1 MSKIHIKCNHHEMNL
16 NLKLRLTIVKKDMS
30 KENLIQQFQ
39 LLIHKTTVNNE
50 KGATF
55 KIRQYA
61 DAMKLLSTYPRD
73 NVNDLQDLEEW
84 FKKNGKANPKK
95 TLEKISSYLDQGF
108 IPQVKD
114 AMENPI
120 IKAVVN
126 LTKVANIGPA
136 KAKELQSK
144 YNITTVDEL
153 KDKVSEDSSIIH
165 DKQKLGLKY
174 HNDLITRIPREE
186 MEEYNRVLKEI
197 CFEISPDMLFSINGS
212 FRRNHS
218 SSGDVDVL
226 ISGPPGKNKIYRDL
240 LIKKLKDDGII
251 REVLA
256 SGKKKFM
263 GITKLHSYSKFRHMD
278 IIDTEIEQYPFAQLY
293 FTGSGGFNSH
303 MRLIALKK
311 GYSMNE
317 YCISDKKTK
326 KPIETSVIESKIGKS
341 RFTEESDIFRFLELD
356 YVKPEDRNTTTLSK
370 IL

>member
-1 MSKIHIKCNHHEMNL
+1 
-16 NLKLRLTIVKKDMS
+16 MS
-30 KENLIQQFQ
+30 KEILIQQFQ

-50 KGATF
+50 KGAPF

-61 DAMKLLSTYPRD
+61 DAMKLLSTYPKNIVSD
-73 NVNDLQDLEEW
+73 IDDLENW

-95 TLEKISSYLDQGF
+95 TLEKISSFLENGF

-153 KDKVSEDSSIIH
+153 KEKVRQDSSIIH

-174 HNDLITRIPREE
+174 HDDLITRIPREE
-186 MEEYNRVLKEI
+186 MEEYNRVLKNI

-226 ISGPPGKNKIYRDL
+226 ISGPHGKNKIYRDL
-240 LIKKLKDDGII
+240 FIQKLKDTGIV
-251 REVLA
+251 REILA

-263 GITKLHSYSKFRHMD
+263 GITKLDTYSKFRHMD

-303 MRLIALKK
+303 MRLVALKK

-317 YCISDKKTK
+317 YCISNKKTK
-326 KPIETSVIESKIGKS
+326 KPIQPDEIESKIGKS
-341 RFTEESDIFRFLELD
+341 EFTEERDIFRFLELE
-356 YVKPEDRNTTTLSK
+356 YVKPEERNTTTLSK